1 METISLRLAPEISKK
16 LHLEAGK
23 LSHAVGETVTISDL
37 VRACIGEKFPLV
49 CAKVKSERAGISE
62 LRGAVAALREDNA
75 RLQEDV
81 ANLVR
86 TLSEIFPLLSTR
98 EQIDALTEAIE
109 AVFKA
114 LKES

>member
-1 METISLRLAPEISKK
+1 METISLRLAPETSKK

-23 LSHAVGETVTISDL
+23 LSETCGETVTISDL
-37 VRACIGEKFPLV
+37 VRACIGEKLPQV
-49 CAKVKSERAGISE
+49 CTKVRSERAGISE
-62 LRGAVAALREDNA
+62 LRDEVAALREDNA

-81 ANLVR
+81 TNLVQ
-86 TLSEIFPLLSTR
+86 TLSKIFPLLSTR

-114 LKES
+114 LRER